1 MSDEHPGTDESF
13 PSSRL
18 ARSKIAAK
26 TGVKIGSNYA
36 RYLAR
41 RSVGAGDA
49 EEERAKLHGRN
60 AQDLFTELVKL
71 RGTALKMAQGLSIS
85 QGILP
90 DEFAEVLSQA
100 QYSVPPMS
108 TGLVRSLIRKSLG
121 GYPEDV
127 FASFEPQAV
136 AAASL
141 GQVHRASLHDGRV
154 VAVKVQYPNV
164 RKSIESDLR
173 VVGGIAQRFVGAGMV
188 DPYLQEVREHLW
200 EETDYEQEGKYIE
213 FFAEQYQD
221 DRVITPRWVPE
232 LTTRTVLTMTFVE
245 GMHLDAFLETD
256 PSQDLRNHFG
266 QRLIDFATEQVAADN
281 LSVHADAHPGNFLF
295 RDDGKIGVLD
305 FGCIKT
311 FPRSFRDDLIRLF
324 RARLADDDDA
334 HLKQYKALDLV
345 REHHD
350 EEQHAYLL
358 ELLDDFGNVI
368 LAPFRH
374 DVYDFGDSQILDGFR
389 ELLPKVTGREAFKH
403 REPVGSPHFVF
414 VNRLVAGLLSILTR
428 LEARV
433 DMRGG
438 RDLLMGV
445 IE

>member
-1 MSDEHPGTDESF
+1 MSEKQPQADESF

-18 ARSKIAAK
+18 SRSKIAAK
-26 TGVKIGSNYA
+26 TGVKLGANYA

-49 EEERAKLHGRN
+49 EEERTKLHGRN

-71 RGTALKMAQGLSIS
+71 RGTALKFAQGLSINP
-85 QGILP
+85 GILP
-90 DEFAEVLSQA
+90 EEFADILAQA

-108 TGLVRSLIRKSLG
+108 AGLVRSLIRKSLG
-121 GYPEDV
+121 DYPEEV

-141 GQVHRASLHDGRV
+141 GQVHRARLHDGRV
-154 VAVKVQYPNV
+154 AAVKVQYPNV
-164 RKSIESDLR
+164 RESIESDLCVVGSIAQR
-173 VVGGIAQRFVGAGMV
+173 VVGGGSVE
-188 DPYLQEVREHLW
+188 PYIDEVREHLW

-221 DRVITPRWVPE
+221 DRVITPRWIPE
-232 LTTRTVLTMTFVE
+232 FTTRTVLTMTYVE
-245 GMHLDAFLETD
+245 GQHLDAFLETN
-256 PSQDLRNHFG
+256 PSQELRDHFG
-266 QRLIDFATEQVAADN
+266 QRLFDFATEQVAADN
-281 LSVHADAHPGNFLF
+281 LTVHADAHPGNFLF
-295 RDDGKIGVLD
+295 RDDGRIGVLD

-311 FPRSFRDDLIRLF
+311 FPRTFRDDLIRLF
-324 RARLADDDDA
+324 RARLADDEDA
-334 HLKQYKALDLV
+334 LMHQYRALDLI
-345 REHHD
+345 RDYHD
-350 EEQHAYLL
+350 DEQRAYLL

-374 DVYDFGDSQILDGFR
+374 DMYDFGDSQILDGFR
-389 ELLPKVTGREAFKH
+389 ELLPKITGREAFRH

-433 DMRGG
+433 DMRRG
-438 RDLLMGV
+438 RVLLIGV